1 MMPYGFAGG
10 GYGSGMMAF
19 GWIFGILV
27 LVALCLSIAALWKYV
42 TKK

>member
-1 MMPYGFAGG
+1 MMPYAFGG
-10 GYGSGMMAF
+10 GMALF
-19 GWIFGILV
+19 GWLISLLV